1 MASIRK
7 RGDKWNVQ
15 VRRQGFPHISRSF
28 TLKADAEAWARQMEV
43 EADRNGLSVD
53 PRATQKITFAELLVR
68 YRDSVMVHKRSRAS
82 GTDTLNLFLRQ
93 PFAKHTLSSIT
104 PATFSSFRD
113 KRLKEVKA
121 ATVCR
126 EMGVIQRMF
135 EVAIKEWGIPLS
147 SNPLKLVSKPKP
159 GPARERRVEGE
170 SERVRLTDAS
180 EDCRNPLISPL
191 FRFAI
196 ETGMRRGE
204 LIGIRWEHIDTGRRT
219 LHIPKTKN
227 GYPRTIPLSSAALR
241 ILADLPRN
249 DERVFP
255 LTANAVKL
263 AWRRLR
269 KRAGASDLRFHDLRH
284 EAVSSFF
291 ERGLSVPEVALI
303 SGHRDARMLF
313 RYTHLRAEDVAVK
326 LA

>member
-1 MASIRK
+1 MASFCK
-7 RGDKWNVQ
+7 RGDKWRVQ
-15 VRRQGFPHISRSF
+15 VRRQGSPNITRTF

-43 EADRNGLSVD
+43 EADRGGLTVD
-53 PRATQKITFAELLVR
+53 PRATQRITLSELIVR
-68 YRDSVMVHKRSRAS
+68 YRDTVMVNKRSKAS

-93 PFAKHTLSSIT
+93 PFAKLPLSSIS
-104 PATFSSFRD
+104 PATFSAFRD
-113 KRLKEVKA
+113 KRLKDVKA

-135 EVAIKEWGIPLS
+135 EVAIKEWDIPLAA
-147 SNPLKLVSKPKP
+147 NPMKAVAKPKV
-159 GPARERRVEGE
+159 GPARDRRVEGKAE
-170 SERVRLTDAS
+170 LGSLMRAS
-180 EDCRNPLISPL
+180 EQCRNPLIAPL
-191 FRFAI
+191 FLFAL

-204 LIGIRWEHIDTGRRT
+204 LVNIRWDQIDRRKRT

-227 GYPRTIPLSSAALR
+227 GYPRTIPLSSAALE
-241 ILADLPRN
+241 ILKGLPMD

-255 LTANAVKL
+255 LTANSVKL

-269 KRAGASDLRFHDLRH
+269 ARAGAGDLRFHDLRH

-313 RYTHLRAEDVAVK
+313 RYTHLKPEDVAKK
-326 LA
+326 LG